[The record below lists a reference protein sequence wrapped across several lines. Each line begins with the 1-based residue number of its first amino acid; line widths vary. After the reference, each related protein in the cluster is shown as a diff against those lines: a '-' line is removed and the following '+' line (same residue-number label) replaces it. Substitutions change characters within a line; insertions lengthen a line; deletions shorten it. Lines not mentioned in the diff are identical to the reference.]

1 MLQSVIRRL
10 CARRDRE
17 RVEIAAAAQAA
28 VDRFDGDL
36 GRARLWA
43 IDEAIRWDRAG
54 DRRRNMAA
62 VRIAREIKTMTGRR
76 SAPGRER
83 R

>member
-1 MLQSVIRRL
+1 M
-10 CARRDRE
+10 RRDRE
-17 RVEIAAAAQAA
+17 KAEIAAAAQVA

-62 VRIAREIKTMTGRR
+62 VRIAREIRAMTRRRLNCQVRR
-76 SAPGRER
+76 SEPRGSGSG
-83 R
+83 